1 MKLTTQYV
9 RWRVEFWRD
18 SVGLFTS
25 ENIYVV
31 EREKVYKK
39 SSWVNFFSHT
49 QKQIVDINFCIRMAI
64 RILVKKSAPRGGG
77 PSFGVDTLWRHYKY

>member
-49 QKQIVDINFCIRMAI
+49 QKQIVDIVCKTFSRDPQ
-64 RILVKKSAPRGGG
+64 K
-77 PSFGVDTLWRHYKY
+77 TWR